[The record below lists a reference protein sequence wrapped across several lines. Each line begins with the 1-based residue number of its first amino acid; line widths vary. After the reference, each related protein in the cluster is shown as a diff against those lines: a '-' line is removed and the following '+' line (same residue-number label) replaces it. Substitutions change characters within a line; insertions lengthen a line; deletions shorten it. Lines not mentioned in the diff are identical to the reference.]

1 LQPQVDSSDT
11 VELPSLGDYS
21 QWWGTGVLGLGKTVD
36 LQDDGFGA
44 QRDGKLN
51 WGQTQDRL
59 GPGAIDFGEQ
69 PLAGSL
75 VSGSVQH
82 GQNQVARHAH
92 QFPSDCHILCAFAF
106 TA

>member
-1 LQPQVDSSDT
+1 LQPQADSSDT
-11 VELPSLGDYS
+11 VEVPSLGDYS
-21 QWWGTGVLGLGKTVD
+21 QWWGVGMPGLGKTAD
-36 LQDDGFGA
+36 LQDGFGA

-51 WGQTQDRL
+51 WGQTQDGL

-82 GQNQVARHAH
+82 GQAQVARHAH
-92 QFPSDCHILCAFAF
+92 QFLSDFRILRAFAS